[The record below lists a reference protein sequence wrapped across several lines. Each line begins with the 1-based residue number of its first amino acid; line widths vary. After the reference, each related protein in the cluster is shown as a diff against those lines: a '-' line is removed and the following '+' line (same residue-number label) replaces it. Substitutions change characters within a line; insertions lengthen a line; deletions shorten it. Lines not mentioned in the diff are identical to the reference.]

1 MKIEELFEAPPG
13 VGRGGVLGTGFGNKG
28 RSILNKQVNAAYKLW
43 LTLVPKIAASG
54 TINMRD
60 PTTYATYFGNW
71 MSRNLKI
78 EPSDPIIT
86 NTVNSLRSQE
96 LNKAVLKNAI
106 RQMIGQYRARAYEPT
121 ANEPEPTTAADTTA
135 PTAPTASQPT
145 NQWNATAQPGN
156 TANYGKAIPGGGA
169 RNAGPMAPV
178 TATSAQPNT
187 VSATAPQKGPPEG
200 AQMSA
205 GDVYYTVKGGQW
217 RRNDNG
223 EPASA
228 AIAKLLSQQVGA

>member
-28 RSILNKQVNAAYKLW
+28 RSILNKQVNAAYNLW

-54 TINMRD
+54 TVNMRD

-78 EPSDPIIT
+78 DPSDPIIT

-106 RQMIGQYRARAYEPT
+106 RQMIGQYRARAYEPM
-121 ANEPEPTTAADTTA
+121 ANEPGPTTAADTTA
-135 PTAPTASQPT
+135 PTASQPA
-145 NQWNATAQPGN
+145 NQWNA
-156 TANYGKAIPGGGA
+156 
-169 RNAGPMAPV
+169 
-178 TATSAQPNT
+178 
-187 VSATAPQKGPPEG
+187 PEG